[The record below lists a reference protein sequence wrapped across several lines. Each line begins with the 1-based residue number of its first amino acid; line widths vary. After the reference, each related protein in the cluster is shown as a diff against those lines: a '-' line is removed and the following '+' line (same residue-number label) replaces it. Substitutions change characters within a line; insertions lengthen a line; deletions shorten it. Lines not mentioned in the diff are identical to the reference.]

1 MDAKRKEKLGKTS
14 AQIVGLTNCPSSG
27 TGSTQLVHVYTH
39 TGLHHTHTLTCT
51 PPPPPPHTH
60 TLTHMPPHTHAC
72 THPPIHTHT
81 HAHTY
86 PLTLTTHPH
95 LTGIFALSEEAMMN
109 HLIGLCGLT
118 EADSG
123 IHVTSQVQCIAHTVW
138 CRGGSG
144 PTEVVVAVAAGVK
157 GHYK

>member
-27 TGSTQLVHVYTH
+27 TGSTQLVYAH
-39 TGLHHTHTLTCT
+39 TGMHHTHTHM
-51 PPPPPPHTH
+51 PPPPPTHTH
-60 TLTHMPPHTHAC
+60 THTHMLALHTHTC
-72 THPPIHTHT
+72 VHPPTHPHT

-95 LTGIFALSEEAMMN
+95 LPGIFALSEEAMMN

-123 IHVTSQVQCIAHTVW
+123 IHVTSQVQCRYSSHSVVQG
-138 CRGGSG
+138 RGRSNRGCCCCDCWG
-144 PTEVVVAVAAGVK
+144 
-157 GHYK
+157 